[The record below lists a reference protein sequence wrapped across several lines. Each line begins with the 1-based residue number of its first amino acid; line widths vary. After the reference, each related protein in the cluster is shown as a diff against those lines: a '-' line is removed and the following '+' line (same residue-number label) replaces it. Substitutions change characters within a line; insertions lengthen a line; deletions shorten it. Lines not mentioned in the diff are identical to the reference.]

1 MNKKSDVKPDRD
13 GTFVPALLYGR
24 LKDVNLEQRTAQL
37 VRYPDD
43 RVPLSFD
50 ADLDDEMVRNEDRQ
64 YIEVSGHGVINE
76 DDRWEIVYAKGIN
89 HNRDGGFDLEAFL
102 ANPNPKIFDPDNMTT
117 IEMTDEEWELFESA
131 FRGSRED

>member
-1 MNKKSDVKPDRD
+1 MDKKSDAKPDR
-13 GTFVPALLYGR
+13 GGMFVPALLYGR

-64 YIEVSGHGVINE
+64 YIEVSGHGIINE
-76 DDRWEIVYAKGIN
+76 DDRWEIVYAERVN
-89 HNRDGGFDLEAFL
+89 DNSDRGFDLEAFL
-102 ANPNPKIFDPDNMTT
+102 NNPKPKMFDPDNMTT
-117 IEMTDEEWELFESA
+117 IRMTDEEWELFESA

>member
-1 MNKKSDVKPDRD
+1 MNKKSDAKLDRE

-24 LKDVNLEQRTAQL
+24 LKDVNLEQRTAKL

-43 RVPLSFD
+43 HVPLSFD

-64 YIEVSGHGVINE
+64 YIEVSGHGIINE
-76 DDRWEIVYAKGIN
+76 NDRWEIVYAKGIN

-102 ANPNPKIFDPDNMTT
+102 DNPNPKIFDPDNMTT
-117 IEMTDEEWELFESA
+117 INMTDEEWELFESA